1 MLAHKD
7 TPGIQPTFKSWPI
20 SCAALLAIL
29 FGASSVCVVGHAG
42 LDDSRSAG
50 ASQIRRERYCGYDPE
65 GALDE
70 SINHRLNILKSG
82 GLNTLNRCTQ
92 TAPCDLRRARLSMSD
107 IAGISVIEDDGTIVI
122 PESQFDLKNSS
133 ILFTPDGDG
142 YRISR
147 IAEEFNKDFGSRLD
161 DFLGADGKVGGD
173 ADNGYRDIQL
183 SDASFPFFGVVY
195 DKLYV
200 GINGYITFT
209 QGDTAARL
217 SPSALAN
224 DLPRIA
230 PLWSDLEVYDSGS
243 IYYNRLEGRHQFTW
257 NRAGQPLYSGAS
269 SFQAVLYD
277 DGRIVFAYK
286 KVKAHASLV
295 GITPGGLEDE
305 PQPIDLSETSG
316 SSFRG
321 AVFETFAKEQRL
333 DLPALFKAFYSLH
346 QDSFDAVYVW
356 ADFDYDNGLG
366 IARSFNIRN
375 DISGIGLKLV
385 DRGAVYGSHSRLS
398 TIITMGNEG
407 DWPRDP
413 EVHVVGL
420 NSAVSIVCH
429 ELGHRWLAY
438 VRFENEDNSSADLL
452 GRDNS
457 HWSFLVDTRTN
468 SDGSFSSLMEGNTWR
483 DSGGNTF
490 TTVES
495 AVNYFSPLD
504 QYLMGLRAPDDV
516 GEIQYLETNASLKE
530 LLREK
535 SPVSGFA
542 LTAARRTTSV
552 ARIIEREG
560 PRSPASS
567 SSPKEFRIGFI
578 MLTEKGKAPSGASL
592 NKVSAYRDAL
602 VDYFFTATG
611 RRGSLNATLE

>member
-7 TPGIQPTFKSWPI
+7 TTGAHPTSKVWLI
-20 SCAALLAIL
+20 SSAVLLAIL
-29 FGASSVCVVGHAG
+29 FGAFSVCEVGRAG
-42 LDDSRSAG
+42 DVDSRSAG
-50 ASQIRRERYCGYDPE
+50 ESKMLQRLDCGYDPD
-65 GALDE
+65 GAPDE
-70 SINHRLNILKSG
+70 WISHRLNTLKRG
-82 GLNTLNRCTQ
+82 TPPALR
-92 TAPCDLRRARLSMSD
+92 APLRARPSTSD
-107 IAGISVIEDDGTIVI
+107 VSGISVIEDDGTIVI
-122 PESQFDLKNSS
+122 PATKFDLKNSS
-133 ILFTPDGDG
+133 ILFTPDGDR
-142 YRISR
+142 YRISPSG
-147 IAEEFNKDFGSRLD
+147 EEFNKDFGSKLE
-161 DFLGADGKVGGD
+161 DFLGADGKVTGD
-173 ADNGYRDIQL
+173 ADNGYREIQL
-183 SDASFPFFGVVY
+183 DGALFPFFGVVY
-195 DKLYV
+195 DKLFV
-200 GINGYITFT
+200 GTNGYITFT
-209 QGDTAARL
+209 QGDTAARI

-230 PLWSDLEVYDSGS
+230 PLWSDLEVDDSGS
-243 IYYNRLEGRHQFTW
+243 IYYHRLEGRHQFTW

-277 DGRIVFAYK
+277 DGRIVFVYK

-295 GITPGGLEDE
+295 GISPGGLEDE
-305 PQPIDLSETSG
+305 PQPIDFSETSDARFG
-316 SSFRG
+316 G
-321 AVFETFAKEQRL
+321 AIFETFAKEQRL
-333 DLPALFKAFYSLH
+333 DLPALFKAFYSSH
-346 QDSFDAVYVW
+346 HDSFDAVYVW
-356 ADFDYDNGLG
+356 ANFDYDNGLG

-385 DRGAVYGSHSRLS
+385 DRGGVYGSPAKLS
-398 TIITMGNEG
+398 TIITMGNEV

-413 EVHVVGL
+413 EAHVVGL

-438 VRFENEDNSSADLL
+438 VRFLDQDEISADLL

-468 SDGSFSSLMEGNTWR
+468 NDGSFSSLMEGNAWR

-490 TTVES
+490 TTGES

-504 QYLMGLRAPDDV
+504 QYLMGLRSPEDV
-516 GEIQYLETNASLKE
+516 GEIPYLETNASLKE

-560 PRSPASS
+560 PRSPDSS
-567 SSPKEFRIGFI
+567 SSPKEFQVGFI
-578 MLTEKGKAPSGASL
+578 MLTEKGKAPSNATL
-592 NKVSAYRDAL
+592 NKVAAYRDSL
-602 VDYFFTATG
+602 VSYFFTATG